1 MGIKLR
7 HKEKEVAKAI
17 KGMLTLM
24 EAAGQIVHHDR
35 LNSGTTFSKDARTG
49 KSYAYNMCRPGTPDL
64 YVILNDG
71 TILWIEAKSSIGKQS
86 DHQVAFEHKVM
97 CLPGHH
103 YIIARGVSDVI
114 DFIDKFKL
122 YAKGRG

>member
-35 LNSGTTFSKDARTG
+35 LNAGCTFGLFDKRG
-49 KSYAYNMCRPGTPDL
+49 KQRAINMCRPGTPDH

-86 DHQVAFEHKVM
+86 ENQVAFEHKVM